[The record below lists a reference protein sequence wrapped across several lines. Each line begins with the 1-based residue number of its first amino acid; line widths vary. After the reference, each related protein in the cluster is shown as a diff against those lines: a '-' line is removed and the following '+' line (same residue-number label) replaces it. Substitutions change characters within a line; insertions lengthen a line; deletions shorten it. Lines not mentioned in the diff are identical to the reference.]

1 MNANG
6 GGRER
11 DGSVSPISR
20 RVIGCAFTVSNALGA
35 GFVESVYENALCLE
49 LVEQGIAFARQAPL
63 RVFYKGQ
70 VIGSFVADLIIERQL
85 LVELKALRQLTSE
98 HESQVMNYLKAS
110 RLGVGLL
117 LNFGTPKLEIRRV
130 VWGHDDRQSV

>member
-6 GGRER
+6 EGAVASGA
-11 DGSVSPISR
+11 PISR

-35 GFVESVYENALCLE
+35 GFVESVYESALCRE
-49 LVEQGIAFARQAPL
+49 LVEQGIAFERQPSL
-63 RVFYKGQ
+63 RVFYKGE
-70 VIGSFVADLIIERQL
+70 VVGSFIADLIIERQL

-110 RLGVGLL
+110 GLGVGLL
-117 LNFGTPKLEIRRV
+117 LNFGSPKLEIRRI
-130 VWGHDDRQSV
+130 VWGHDDGHSV